1 MEKLRFS
8 WSLIKSDETLKFM
21 RPYFLWVLRK
31 NSLFI
36 NYIYFIF
43 IGLNSFYD
51 ISEIKSNLHDGMLIV
66 AADMLCI
73 HTFLLY
79 NIFVLEECGLSYGN
93 CAQSQLYLCRVK
105 RQIKSN

>member
-1 MEKLRFS
+1 
-8 WSLIKSDETLKFM
+8 M

-36 NYIYFIF
+36 NYIYCIF

-66 AADMLCI
+66 AADMLCT

-79 NIFVLEECGLSYGN
+79 NIFVLEECGFKLWKLRPIPIY
-93 CAQSQLYLCRVK
+93 VE
-105 RQIKSN
+105 